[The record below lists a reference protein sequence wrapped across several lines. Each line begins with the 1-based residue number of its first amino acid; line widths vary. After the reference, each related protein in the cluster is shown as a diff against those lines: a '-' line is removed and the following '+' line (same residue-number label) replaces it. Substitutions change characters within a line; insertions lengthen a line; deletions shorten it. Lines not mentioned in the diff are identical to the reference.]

1 MECLRS
7 PHRRS
12 TGGGAI
18 SRACNQ
24 YSKTGGNVY
33 HQIGKT
39 IPVAEKS
46 AKYMRKWRYIMSA
59 IQELAPYIS
68 AYQGNIKRAKEDQHY
83 TIDRLVDESGV
94 SRSAVSKL
102 CAGTQQDPKLYN
114 SAALCRVLGLSLDE
128 LFGLKQPTDSPSEL
142 QERNHRLELENVRA
156 TSANEMQRAQ
166 IKATHAICYLLVFFC
181 AMLTF
186 SLIVYLVIDSQIT
199 DAGIIRDGRLSV
211 MAWIFIALIVA
222 SILAVGFTI
231 LRIVK
236 KETRNEKTES
246 PRG

>member
-1 MECLRS
+1 
-7 PHRRS
+7 
-12 TGGGAI
+12 
-18 SRACNQ
+18 
-24 YSKTGGNVY
+24 
-33 HQIGKT
+33 
-39 IPVAEKS
+39 
-46 AKYMRKWRYIMSA
+46 
-59 IQELAPYIS
+59 
-68 AYQGNIKRAKEDQHY
+68 
-83 TIDRLVDESGV
+83 
-94 SRSAVSKL
+94 
-102 CAGTQQDPKLYN
+102 
-114 SAALCRVLGLSLDE
+114 
-128 LFGLKQPTDSPSEL
+128 
-142 QERNHRLELENVRA
+142 
-156 TSANEMQRAQ
+156 MQRAQ

-181 AMLTF
+181 AMLAF